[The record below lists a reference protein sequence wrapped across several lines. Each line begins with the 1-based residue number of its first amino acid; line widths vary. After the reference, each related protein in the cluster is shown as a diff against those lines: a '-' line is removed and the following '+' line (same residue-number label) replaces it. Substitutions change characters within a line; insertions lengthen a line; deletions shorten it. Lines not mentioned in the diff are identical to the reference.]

1 MSNWLEQ
8 YEVGINKSRYYSDP
22 IISYR
27 AVDLFIAL
35 RVRQDVGLNEESA
48 ACVLLCSCN

>member
-1 MSNWLEQ
+1 MGLEQ
-8 YEVGINKSRYYSDP
+8 CEVGINKCRYYSDP

-35 RVRQDVGLNEESA
+35 GVRQDIGLNEESA
-48 ACVLLCSCN
+48 ACVLLSFCSCN